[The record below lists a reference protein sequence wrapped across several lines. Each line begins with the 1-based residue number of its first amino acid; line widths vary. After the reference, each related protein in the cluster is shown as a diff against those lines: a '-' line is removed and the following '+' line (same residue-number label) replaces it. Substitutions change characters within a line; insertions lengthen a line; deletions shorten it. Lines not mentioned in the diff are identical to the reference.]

1 MGGVGAELIG
11 RRVCEVELPDGGG
24 GFCSRTL
31 LSSVLCVVCVCE
43 GRRSRDLHGSKKTRA
58 RYGFGLRILSSR
70 TR

>member
-1 MGGVGAELIG
+1 MGE
-11 RRVCEVELPDGGG
+11 G
-24 GFCSRTL
+24 GFIAE

-70 TR
+70 TRQYNTRELMWEDFWFSSES